1 MAKLMALPQTP
12 YKAGLFTMASDPS
25 VSDNDP
31 AKTSHRFSLDD
42 MPAVGRLWNVT
53 PQVFANITPDLSYV
67 DTFNTDPANTTGIS
81 IDPSSPMVMTN
92 GNDPLKHACAKTNI
106 NLGLLQD
113 GDCWHI
119 ALDAYSVAEFN
130 MVSLLLLDANKD
142 ASEAAAVVL
151 DLLLDNA
158 SNNRLAMLTA
168 GSIQN
173 NVQLSGILNEFDGS
187 AYTPTWLSSD
197 GFPFSY
203 SLAGAQLSDQRAV
216 MLLSRGGDTLK
227 IGAGMFD
234 ATTQQYDIRGFL
246 VMGGNEV
253 AVDFSQFSLFIS
265 LLTIDT
271 GNGFSYGNANVILT
285 EGLPAYNVTG
295 TKYEDEG
302 GAQSV
307 WDAAFPITPHRPS
320 GTLVEQATFPADT
333 RIGELLRASVDA
345 GYVAPYPVAPY
356 GKTVL
361 HNTLL
366 YVTNVAVGQQSF
378 ERVVLGTEFDAL
390 AEQISTIIEYMS
402 EVPQ

>member
-25 VSDNDP
+25 VSDNNH

-42 MPAVGRLWNVT
+42 MPAVGRPWNVT

-67 DTFNTDPANTTGIS
+67 DTFNIDAANTTSIS
-81 IDPSSPMVMTN
+81 IDPLSPMVLAN
-92 GNDPLKHACAKTNI
+92 GNVPLKHACVKTNI

-119 ALDAYSVAEFN
+119 ALDGYSVAEFN
-130 MVSLLLLDANKD
+130 MISLLLLDANKD

-151 DLLLDNA
+151 DLLLNNA

-173 NVQLSGILNEFDGS
+173 NIQLPATLNDFDGTT
-187 AYTPTWLSSD
+187 YTTTQLNTS

-216 MLLSRGGDTLK
+216 MLLSRNGGTLN

-390 AEQISTIIEYMS
+390 AEQISSFLES
-402 EVPQ
+402 

>member
-1 MAKLMALPQTP
+1 MTKLMALPQTP

-25 VSDNDP
+25 VSAVDP

-42 MPAVGRLWNVT
+42 MPAVGRPWNVT

-67 DTFNTDPANTTGIS
+67 DTFNIDAANTTSIS
-81 IDPSSPMVMTN
+81 IDPLSPMVLAN
-92 GNDPLKHACAKTNI
+92 GNVPLKHACVKTNI

-119 ALDAYSVAEFN
+119 VLDGYSVAEFN
-130 MVSLLLLDANKD
+130 RMSLLLLDANKD
-142 ASEAAAVVL
+142 ASEAAAVAL
-151 DLLLDNA
+151 DLLLNNA

-187 AYTPTWLSSD
+187 AYTPTQLSSS

-216 MLLSRGGDTLK
+216 MLLSRNGGTLN

-246 VMGGNEV
+246 VMGNNEV

-390 AEQISTIIEYMS
+390 AARVSYLYGG
-402 EVPQ
+402 PN